1 MCITYKN
8 NSKLVI
14 NNGDSSELINYAD
27 MLYLE
32 ALKNKLTT
40 LRLFMTYGERII
52 KGSISEIV
60 IPALDKRGGHG
71 Y

>member
-1 MCITYKN
+1 
-8 NSKLVI
+8 
-14 NNGDSSELINYAD
+14 

-60 IPALDKRGGHG
+60 IPALDKRGGTVIKEDLFPNK
-71 Y
+71 YTQSFKA